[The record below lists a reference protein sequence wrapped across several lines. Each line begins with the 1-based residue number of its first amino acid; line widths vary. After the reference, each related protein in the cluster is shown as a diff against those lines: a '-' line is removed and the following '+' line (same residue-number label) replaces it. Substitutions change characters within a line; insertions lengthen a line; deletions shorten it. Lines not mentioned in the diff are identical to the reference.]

1 MCIFIF
7 SNPTAVHG
15 ARLSG
20 LEARMNNVEDQL
32 SDIDAR
38 GSEESDNLANERD
51 LDRFILTGK
60 FCPNYSDP
68 GDLSAELLSF
78 RSAS

>member
-1 MCIFIF
+1 M
-7 SNPTAVHG
+7 HG

-60 FCPNYSDP
+60 F
-68 GDLSAELLSF
+68 LSNLLRSKKSF
-78 RSAS
+78 SRTAVFSFCKLV